1 MSCFYFTGVCVK
13 RETRLNGRIDRPGN
27 GDLAA
32 WKPQSSTAK
41 RMAPRR
47 TASVK
52 LAERGSIGPVWLAFL
67 DGTAMAMTL
76 EHAACNWP
84 PKDKGEM
91 GMKRTLTILSAAIFA
106 GALSVPA
113 VQAQEPA
120 APAPAAAATAAAPA
134 AEAPAP
140 AAEASPA
147 MKKHH
152 MRHHHH
158 KKSSMKGESGAT
170 GATGGDTGTA
180 PAPTTP
186 PAGSN

>member
-1 MSCFYFTGVCVK
+1 M
-13 RETRLNGRIDRPGN
+13 
-27 GDLAA
+27 AA
-32 WKPQSSTAK
+32 
-41 RMAPRR
+41 RR
-47 TASVK
+47 TASVR

-76 EHAACNWP
+76 GHAACNRP

-91 GMKRTLTILSAAIFA
+91 GMKRTLTILSAALFA

-120 APAPAAAATAAAPA
+120 APAAAASPAAPA

-147 MKKHH
+147 MK
-152 MRHHHH
+152 
-158 KKSSMKGESGAT
+158 
-170 GATGGDTGTA
+170 
-180 PAPTTP
+180 
-186 PAGSN
+186 

>member
-1 MSCFYFTGVCVK
+1 M
-13 RETRLNGRIDRPGN
+13 
-27 GDLAA
+27 AA
-32 WKPQSSTAK
+32 
-41 RMAPRR
+41 RR

-52 LAERGSIGPVWLAFL
+52 LAERGSIRPVWLDFL

-76 EHAACNWP
+76 NMRPAQAA
-84 PKDKGEM
+84 KDKGEM
-91 GMKRTLTILSAAIFA
+91 GMKRTLTILSAALFA

-120 APAPAAAATAAAPA
+120 APGAAATAAAPA

-158 KKSSMKGESGAT
+158 KKSSMKGESGST